1 MYLKLN
7 IVKRKLSVIY
17 ADSFFYFI
25 LSDIKSELIFVNVM
39 FSFVFS
45 ELNLVILLKYVGS
58 YLCFFSLMCRLLYV
72 AQKLKITNS
81 NNVRPATN
89 GRERYGE
96 RRVSIPSNF

>member
-45 ELNLVILLKYVGS
+45 ELNLVLLS
-58 YLCFFSLMCRLLYV
+58 LSLFFNM
-72 AQKLKITNS
+72 
-81 NNVRPATN
+81 
-89 GRERYGE
+89 
-96 RRVSIPSNF
+96 

>member
-45 ELNLVILLKYVGS
+45 ELNLVLLS
-58 YLCFFSLMCRLLYV
+58 LSLFF
-72 AQKLKITNS
+72 
-81 NNVRPATN
+81 NV
-89 GRERYGE
+89 
-96 RRVSIPSNF
+96 